1 MPQKILIFPKNFSN
15 SREYGY
21 CKTSEVKKKNN
32 VINFSKTWH
41 TYVPRGALSMDGI
54 NFWG

>member
-1 MPQKILIFPKNFSN
+1 MATVKLQKL
-15 SREYGY
+15 
-21 CKTSEVKKKNN
+21 KKNN